1 MGDYQGNPLSCA
13 TACKTLEIMKRDNI
27 PGQVA
32 EKGKYFLEELQ
43 DLARRHPL
51 IGQVDGIGLYL
62 SIEFIE
68 DQIDQAVEIFDRV
81 IGRAENKFRIK

>member
-27 PGQVA
+27 PG
-32 EKGKYFLEELQ
+32 
-43 DLARRHPL
+43 
-51 IGQVDGIGLYL
+51 
-62 SIEFIE
+62 E